1 MQIDFVAAK
10 TLCNASEFSLL
21 LDTRPKSL
29 TQFSAAELKR
39 KLARA
44 RELADKWRGQAKRQ
58 GYSSD
63 GSAMRSI
70 NKCALFVEATD
81 RFQARLAK
89 VGEAPAAKADKKK
102 LAADALAAQQAAN
115 RMAAK
120 IPVKKTA
127 KKASAKK
134 ATTKKAPA
142 KKTVAKK
149 APAKK
154 AAAKKVARERI
165 DLSTQANQRARQTS
179 SRVAASGQSSR
190 VRGHVSAQGRRNQ
203 AARSS
208 RKRS

>member
-58 GYSSD
+58 GYSSN

-89 VGEAPAAKADKKK
+89 VGEAPAAKVDKKK

-142 KKTVAKK
+142 KKAVAKK

-154 AAAKKVARERI
+154 AARERI
-165 DLSTQANQRARQTS
+165 DLSTQATQRARQTS
-179 SRVAASGQSSR
+179 SRVAASGKSSR